1 MLDRGF
7 ELVFKY
13 RPLVFS
19 QGELAFSPPW
29 PVWLVV
35 CAVLA
40 SAAAACWLYGRD
52 RRDTP
57 FRVRAFLLGLR
68 LSALALL
75 LFALL
80 RPVLVLRAVEP
91 QRNVLAVLVDD
102 SRSLAIADRDGV
114 PRHTFVEQA
123 FGRERALR
131 AALAERFTLRYFRF
145 SSKTERVAGPE
156 TARFDGTRS
165 EIGQALQ
172 QTAEELTGLPASGII
187 LLTDGADTSRTPMAD
202 TLRRLRAAGLPV
214 FAVGLGR
221 EQLERDVQIGRIDPP
236 VRVLKGATLVVDVLV
251 GQSGYAGT
259 TVPIVVEDEGQ
270 VIATQDVV
278 LPAEGEPATARVQ
291 FTLVE
296 AGPRVLT
303 FRIPPQEG
311 EQVAQ
316 NNQRQVLVSV
326 DDRRE
331 RVLYVEGEP
340 RPEMKFLRQAVAEDK
355 NLQVVT
361 LQRTASRK
369 FLRLDIDGADEL
381 AGGFPITRDELFAYR
396 GLVLGS
402 IEAAA
407 FTPDQLRMIADFVS
421 VRGGGLLALG
431 GRHAFAEG
439 GYAGTPV
446 EEMLPVQ
453 FEATRAAESFI
464 QETPVQATR
473 LGQTHVV
480 TRIADTDSASAERW
494 KALPPLTAVNPIRR
508 AKPGAAVLLESGGES
523 GAPQI
528 VLAYQRY
535 GAGKALALPVQ
546 DSWLWQMHADIPF
559 EDTTH
564 ETLWRRLVRWLVDDV
579 PDRVSVEVDQ
589 DRVEPGDPITITAT
603 VRDGGYLGANDAIV
617 QATVTGPDGGETV
630 LPMGFVLDRDG
641 AYQARFNAPAA
652 GLYEIRVDATRA
664 GQQAGT
670 GRGYVR
676 AAPDDGEFFDAAMRA
691 SLLKRVADDTGGR
704 FYTPD
709 TASSLPED
717 ITYLGRGVT
726 VIQQKDLWDMPVVLV
741 ALVTLIGGEWAFRR
755 RRGLP

>member
-1 MLDRGF
+1 MLDRVF

-13 RPLVFS
+13 RPLVFT
-19 QGELAFSPPW
+19 QGDLAFSPPW
-29 PVWLVV
+29 PAWLVV

-40 SAAAACWLYGRD
+40 AAAAACWLYGRG
-52 RRDTP
+52 RQGAP
-57 FRVRAFLLGLR
+57 ARVRVWLLGLR

-91 QRNVLAVLVDD
+91 QRNVLAVLMDD

-114 PRHTFVEQA
+114 PRHTFIEQA
-123 FGRERALR
+123 FGPDRALR
-131 AALAERFTLRYFRF
+131 AALAERFTLRFFRF
-145 SSKTERVAGPE
+145 SSKAERVPGPE
-156 TARFDGTRS
+156 SARFDGTRS

-172 QTAEELTGLPASGII
+172 QTAEELAGLPASGIV
-187 LLTDGADTSRTPMAD
+187 LLTDGADTSRAPLAE
-202 TLRRLRAAGLPV
+202 TLRRLKTANLPV
-214 FAVGLGR
+214 FAVGLG
-221 EQLERDVQIGRIDPP
+221 QTALERDVQIGRVDPP
-236 VRVLKGATLVVDVLV
+236 LHVLKGATLVVDVLV
-251 GQSGYAGT
+251 GQSGYAGA
-259 TVPIVVEDEGQ
+259 TVPVVVEDEGR
-270 VIATQDVV
+270 VIATQEVV
-278 LPAEGEPATARVQ
+278 LPADGEPATVRVP
-291 FTLVE
+291 FTLSE

-303 FRIPPQEG
+303 FRIPAQTG

-316 NNQRQVLVSV
+316 NNLRQVLVSV

-340 RPEMKFLRQAVAEDK
+340 RPEMKFLRQAVAGDK

-381 AGGFPITRDELFAYR
+381 AGGFPNTRDELFAYR

-421 VRGGGLLALG
+421 VRGGGVLALG
-431 GRHAFAEG
+431 GRQAFAEG

-446 EEMLPVQ
+446 EEILPVVI
-453 FEATRAAESFI
+453 EASQAAASFV
-464 QETPVQATR
+464 QETPVLPTR

-480 TRIADTDSASAERW
+480 TQIAGTDVASTARW
-494 KALPPLTAVNPIRR
+494 ATLPPLTAVNPIRR
-508 AKPGAAVLLESGGES
+508 AKPGAAVLLESGAGS
-523 GAPQI
+523 ASPQI

-535 GAGKALALPVQ
+535 GAGKTLALPVQ
-546 DSWLWQMHADIPF
+546 DSWMWQMHADIPV
-559 EDTTH
+559 EDMTH
-564 ETLWRRLVRWLVDDV
+564 ETLWRRLLRWLVDGV
-579 PDRVSVEVDQ
+579 PDRLSVEADQ
-589 DRVEPGDPITITAT
+589 DRVEPGEPVTLTAT
-603 VRDGGYLGANDAIV
+603 VRDGGYLGVNDAAV
-617 QATVTGPDGGETV
+617 QATVVGPDGTGTS
-630 LPMGFVLDRDG
+630 LPMGFVIDRDG
-641 AYQARFNAPAA
+641 VYQARFTAPDA
-652 GLYEIRVDATRA
+652 GLYEVRVDATRA
-664 GQQAGT
+664 GQPAGS

-691 SLLKRVADDTGGR
+691 SLLTRVAEDTGGR
-704 FYTPD
+704 FYTPE
-709 TASSLPED
+709 TVSSLPDD

-726 VIQQKDLWDMPVVLV
+726 VIQEKDLWDMPVVLA
-741 ALVTLIGGEWAFRR
+741 ALVALIGGEWVLRR